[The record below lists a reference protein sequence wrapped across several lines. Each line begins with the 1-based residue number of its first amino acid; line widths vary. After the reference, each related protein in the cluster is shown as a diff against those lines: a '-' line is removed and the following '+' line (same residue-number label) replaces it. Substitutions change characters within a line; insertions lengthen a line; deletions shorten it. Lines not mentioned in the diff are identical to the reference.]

1 MTSVFAIVRRIL
13 TQFALDKRT
22 LALLFVAPLVVLWL
36 LSVILG
42 ADTVGPKIAT
52 VDLPAE
58 FQTQFGQTDA
68 RITEAN
74 ADEASALLA
83 ANDVAAVL
91 SMEGEHMLKVEL
103 EDAAAADE
111 TFTIL
116 MGDQVEP
123 RRRFIETNAQYA
135 KLDV

>member
-58 FQTQFGQTDA
+58 LDRKSTRLNSSHDQ
-68 RITEAN
+68 RSRMPS
-74 ADEASALLA
+74 SA
-83 ANDVAAVL
+83 
-91 SMEGEHMLKVEL
+91 
-103 EDAAAADE
+103 
-111 TFTIL
+111 
-116 MGDQVEP
+116 
-123 RRRFIETNAQYA
+123 
-135 KLDV
+135 

>member
-68 RITEAN
+68 RITEPRDQALSSPPTTWQPCFPWK
-74 ADEASALLA
+74 AS
-83 ANDVAAVL
+83 
-91 SMEGEHMLKVEL
+91 
-103 EDAAAADE
+103 
-111 TFTIL
+111 TC
-116 MGDQVEP
+116 
-123 RRRFIETNAQYA
+123 
-135 KLDV
+135 

>member
-103 EDAAAADE
+103 ELSL
-111 TFTIL
+111 IH
-116 MGDQVEP
+116 
-123 RRRFIETNAQYA
+123 I
-135 KLDV
+135 

>member
-52 VDLPAE
+52 W
-58 FQTQFGQTDA
+58 TY
-68 RITEAN
+68 
-74 ADEASALLA
+74 LLSFKRSSGRPMRA
-83 ANDVAAVL
+83 
-91 SMEGEHMLKVEL
+91 
-103 EDAAAADE
+103 
-111 TFTIL
+111 
-116 MGDQVEP
+116 
-123 RRRFIETNAQYA
+123 
-135 KLDV
+135 